1 MSLDD
6 QPSVAPSFVIR
17 GLTSAGRAFRPSDWA
32 DRLCGVMSPFQPGAV
47 GPGAHLQY
55 SPYVQP
61 FQDGDVKCV
70 RVDGRLNALSTPAY
84 RFLINFAR
92 DNDLRIEGLDAP
104 SDPAAG
110 AAA

>member
-1 MSLDD
+1 MIDAER
-6 QPSVAPSFVIR
+6 PAAASFVIR
-17 GLTSAGRAFRPSDWA
+17 GLTSAGKPFRPSDWA
-32 DRLCGVMSPFQPGAV
+32 DRLCGVMSPFQPNAV

-70 RVDGRLNALSTPAY
+70 RVDGRLDALSSMAY

-92 DNDLRIEGLDAP
+92 DNDLQVEGLEP
-104 SDPAAG
+104 PPPQSAA
-110 AAA
+110 